1 MRILEITS
9 DGDYG
14 VVEFENVHG
23 GVEAKAVM
31 DNPENF
37 QPEEEGAWTLKVHD
51 VEGDITGEAASFIKR
66 HFIDYDHKKHQCFFV
81 EGESIEVN

>member
-1 MRILEITS
+1 MKILEITS

-14 VVEFENVHG
+14 ALAFKNVHG

-37 QPEEEGAWTLKVHD
+37 QPEEEGAWTLKVHE
-51 VEGDITGEAASFIKR
+51 VEGDMTVEAAYFIKR
-66 HFIDYDHKKHQCFFV
+66 NFIDHDHKKHQCFFV
-81 EGESIEVN
+81 EGETI